1 MAIVFKVGMYISTFF
16 YVMGINML
24 FAQCEV
30 GLVGE
35 TDILNMNI
43 FCI

>member
-1 MAIVFKVGMYISTFF
+1 MAIKVGMYISTFF
-16 YVMGINML
+16 YVMEINIL

-35 TDILNMNI
+35 SETDILNMNI
-43 FCI
+43 VCI